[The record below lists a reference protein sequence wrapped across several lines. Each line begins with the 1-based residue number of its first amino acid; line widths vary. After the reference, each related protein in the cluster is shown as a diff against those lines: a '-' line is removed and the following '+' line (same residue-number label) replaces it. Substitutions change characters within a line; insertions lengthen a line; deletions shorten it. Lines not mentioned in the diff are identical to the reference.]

1 MSPIASVYIVR
12 ENPLLSEYSLHT
24 GIYHPAIVVRGQGL
38 GQRRRIDRRP
48 DHRTGRIARIP
59 LKWAVQITNPAQQ
72 NWRGWSL

>member
-38 GQRRRIDRRP
+38 GQRRRIDRRS
-48 DHRTGRIARIP
+48 DHRTGQIARIL
-59 LKWAVQITNPAQQ
+59 LKRTLIKQRTPH
-72 NWRGWSL
+72 S

>member
-12 ENPLLSEYSLHT
+12 ENPPLSEYSLHT

-38 GQRRRIDRRP
+38 GQRRRIDRRS

-72 NWRGWSL
+72 NWRG